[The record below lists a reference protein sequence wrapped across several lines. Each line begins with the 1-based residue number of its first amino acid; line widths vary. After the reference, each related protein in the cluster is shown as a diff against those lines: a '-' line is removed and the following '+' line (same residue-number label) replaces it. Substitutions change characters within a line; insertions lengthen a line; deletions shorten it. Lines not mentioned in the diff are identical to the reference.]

1 MGGAG
6 SAEGEGR
13 PVTLI
18 VIPAPEHA
26 RVVAM
31 GQLSE
36 ARTHLVLAER
46 MLEAAG
52 PQHVPAEVVPRVR
65 AAREQVEQLALI
77 VASLDA
83 VRQQ

>member
-1 MGGAG
+1 M
-6 SAEGEGR
+6 
-13 PVTLI
+13 TL
-18 VIPAPEHA
+18 VILPPPEHA

-52 PQHVPAEVVPRVR
+52 PQHVPQELLPRVR

-83 VRQQ
+83 VRRQ